1 MAKKIFEVEISNRGP
16 RGYETAALLKMP
28 ATWGEFNDALQKAR
42 IEDGRCCQNE
52 LTRIEYPGIQREMI
66 GDNVDLYE
74 LNLLA
79 QRLSELSKD
88 DQMGMDGL
96 LQIEKIHSTGPI
108 SLPRLINLT
117 FNADICLLAPQVSN
131 TQELGALLYEGEM
144 LSDEAMA
151 LLDTTEPDSQFQNA
165 LLGVFGQKHQEDF
178 DGVFTSQG
186 YVEPGDEFKEVYRR
200 GEIAPYFDHSGAPV
214 VLEVSKG
221 YFDDPGYD
229 NDKTAILN
237 LPATDAAIWRAVE
250 AVDAASEEECA
261 FRCTDCLLPS
271 LRDAIN
277 DAIDE
282 EGGIGQI
289 NEFAQLLAQKN
300 QIWDANDLVK
310 YKALLSVAGHPSLQD
325 AMQLMHGLDAYE
337 LRPEVAQTWEYA
349 EAALREKYPDLP
361 EVLVPNPAGR
371 PGRSELLERDHAV
384 IDGLRPAPQETRQPA
399 TECSSQNSRKRIPDL
414 RLPDVD
420 RVSHESR
427 SNHVHE
433 WD

>member
-349 EAALREKYPDLP
+349 EAALREKYPG
-361 EVLVPNPAGR
+361 ER
-371 PGRSELLERDHAV
+371 PRGHH
-384 IDGLRPAPQETRQPA
+384 GLRPAPQERRQPA
-399 TECSSQNSRKRIPDL
+399 TSVPARTAGKRNN
-414 RLPDVD
+414 RTCVCRDVD
-420 RVSHESR
+420 RVFA
-427 SNHVHE
+427 
-433 WD
+433 